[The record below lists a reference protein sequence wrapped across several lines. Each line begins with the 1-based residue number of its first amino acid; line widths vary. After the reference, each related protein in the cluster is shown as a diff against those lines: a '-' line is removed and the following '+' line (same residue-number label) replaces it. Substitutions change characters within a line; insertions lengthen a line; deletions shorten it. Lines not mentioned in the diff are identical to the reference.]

1 MAATSF
7 RSSRAWRHSRR
18 LVCALLAAL
27 ALAGCGSADATAPAG
42 AEPAEAP
49 TRILALTARG
59 DLIVVNRLTRAREAT
74 LASFPWRR
82 DREVGLIYGR
92 ADDFT
97 VLRGDR
103 VLVSICCEPAGGN
116 IVLLVDGKRRDV
128 LSGWDPQVGPA
139 GARVALGGI
148 DGISIYPSSLRPR
161 ARRLIEA
168 DPFNQPEDPA
178 WSLDARRLA
187 FTANGRLG
195 SVRAAARSLSEAQL
209 LEPGAGTFW
218 SSPAYTA
225 DGLVAVEQTGA
236 FAQFPRR
243 GPSRLVSVDLATG
256 ATQELA
262 SSGHP
267 ITDVS
272 ADRSG
277 RHLLWAGRDGLR
289 WRVDG
294 VTSRRA
300 GNYVAAVWLPAG
312 STLGDPPAW
321 ATEREMRSWQQRHE
335 TSGVW
340 IAGFFLRRNFDCSR
354 IANEKTVARYHL
366 LGDEELA
373 REERVRRAFAALE
386 GAAPPGLHNPLE
398 YVRLRLLDQRVDGG
412 TVHLDFTPAISATNG
427 LGTCGGSAMAVQF
440 VALVRHYFPRASTL
454 CIRDRPVF
462 HDSVA
467 CPVPL

>member
-1 MAATSF
+1 MAATSS
-7 RSSRAWRHSRR
+7 RSSRAWRHSAR

-27 ALAGCGSADATAPAG
+27 ILGACGSEDATAPAG
-42 AEPAEAP
+42 APPAEP
-49 TRILALTARG
+49 PSHILALTARG
-59 DLIVVNRLTRAREAT
+59 DLIVVNRVTRKREAT

-82 DREVGLIYGR
+82 DRETGLIYGR
-92 ADDFT
+92 AEDFT

-116 IVLLVDGKRRDV
+116 IVLLTKGKRRDV
-128 LSGWDPQVGPA
+128 LSGWDPQVGPS

-148 DGISIYPSSLRPR
+148 EGIAIFPASLRPG

-168 DPFNQPEDPA
+168 DPSNQPEDPA

-195 SVRAAARSLSEAQL
+195 SIRAGARSLGEAEMV
-209 LEPGAGTFW
+209 EPGAGTFW
-218 SSPAYTA
+218 TSPAYTA
-225 DGLVAVEQTGA
+225 DGLVAVEQRGA
-236 FAQFPRR
+236 FEEFPRR
-243 GPSRLVSVDLATG
+243 GSSRLVSVDLATG
-256 ATQELA
+256 ETVELA
-262 SSGHP
+262 SSARP

-272 ADRSG
+272 VDPSG
-277 RHLLWAGRDGLR
+277 RDLVWAGRDGLR

-300 GNYVAAVWLPAG
+300 GNYVAAMWLPAG

-321 ATEREMRSWQQRHE
+321 ATEREMRSWQERHE
-335 TSGVW
+335 PSGVW
-340 IAGFFLRRNFDCSR
+340 VAGFFLRRNFDCFR
-354 IANEKTVARYHL
+354 IANEKAVARYHL
-366 LGDEELA
+366 LAGEEVA
-373 REERVRRAFAALE
+373 GEERVRRAFASLE

-398 YVRLRLLDQRVDGG
+398 HVRLRLVDQRLDGD
-412 TVHLDFTPAISATNG
+412 TVHLDFAPGIAGTNG
-427 LGTCGGSAMAVQF
+427 MGTCGGSAMAVQF
-440 VALVRHYFPRASTL
+440 VALVRHYFPNASTL
-454 CIRDRPVF
+454 CVRDRPVF